1 MQIDLKHQTWFLY
14 WVSACLVIQTVMA
27 FSTFPFLMP
36 LTILQRV
43 ANIVNFCLMGFLY
56 LRAMRM
62 TKFGL
67 LAFLYLFLLVVF
79 SLFSSGE
86 VSTALARMMEVF
98 TLLMAMLYF
107 QDHLDAMLRTM
118 AVFFSLAIYSNG
130 LLMVLFPD
138 WMFAADDAFD
148 SFLLGGN
155 YNQMGGRIMPAL
167 VLNCMCVRYNWRW
180 SINVIGL
187 FAVSIATLAFVGSMT
202 ALSSVVVFGIF
213 CLLPTRRLQ
222 IAAMVS
228 LLVVYVLFQ
237 CVVVFSGEGLYN
249 NELASYLIKDVLG
262 KDMTFTNR
270 TSLWDAAGKAFA
282 ESPLIGYGWVT
293 ADWYVSHMSADAIGP
308 HNFIYNVL
316 LNGGL
321 TLISVFLG
329 MVALALHSILPC
341 ADRYGRIL
349 IMGALTLAFMMLME
363 VYPFFY
369 IFMLLAYMYYYPSLY
384 RRLRSSVYSSNAY
397 EPD

>member
-1 MQIDLKHQTWFLY
+1 MQIDLKHQTWLLY

-36 LTILQRV
+36 LTIMQRV
-43 ANIVNFCLMGFLY
+43 ANILNFCLMGFLY
-56 LRAMRM
+56 LREMHM
-62 TKFGL
+62 TRFGL
-67 LAFLYLFLLVVF
+67 LSFLYLFLLVVF

-86 VSTALARMMEVF
+86 VTTALARMMEVF
-98 TLLMAMLYF
+98 TLLMAMIYF
-107 QDHLDAMLRTM
+107 QDHLDVMLRTM
-118 AVFFSLAIYSNG
+118 AVFFSLAIYANG

-167 VLNCMCVRYNWRW
+167 VLNCMCVRYDWRW
-180 SINVIGL
+180 GINVVGL
-187 FAVSIATLAFVGSMT
+187 LAVSIATLLFVGSMT
-202 ALSSVVVFGIF
+202 ALSSVIVFGIF

-222 IAAMVS
+222 IVAMVS

-237 CVVVFSGEGLYN
+237 CLVVFSGEGLHN
-249 NELASYLIKDVLG
+249 NELASYIIQDVLG

-293 ADWYVSHMSADAIGP
+293 SDWYVSHMSADAIGP

-321 TLISVFLG
+321 TLMTIFLG
-329 MVALALHSILPC
+329 IVGLALSSIIPY

-349 IMGALTLAFMMLME
+349 MMGTLTLAFMMLME

-384 RRLRSSVYSSNAY
+384 RGLRSPDNMPYAY
-397 EPD
+397 ESE